1 MTALTQRDPVLGA
14 MKLGPDETWVAQVD
28 DVEFVI
34 AGDRA
39 GPFAAQREEAAR
51 VAPQLSAVVATLKG
65 FLVRTTACD
74 EAAWP
79 RSLPLEFR
87 KHVSVPGAERR
98 WSLQWLEFQP
108 GVSGAYRAFFV
119 FDDEAQEMIYVLWI
133 IDVQD
138 DVPRAVSWKNW

>member
-14 MKLGPDETWVAQVD
+14 MKLGADETWVAQVD

-39 GPFAAQREEAAR
+39 GPFAAQREEATR
-51 VAPQLSAVVATLKG
+51 VAPQLSAVVAALKG
-65 FLVRTTACD
+65 FLARTTACD
-74 EAAWP
+74 EAGWP

-87 KHVSVPGAERR
+87 KHVAPPDAERR

-138 DVPRAVSWKNW
+138 GVPRALSWKHW